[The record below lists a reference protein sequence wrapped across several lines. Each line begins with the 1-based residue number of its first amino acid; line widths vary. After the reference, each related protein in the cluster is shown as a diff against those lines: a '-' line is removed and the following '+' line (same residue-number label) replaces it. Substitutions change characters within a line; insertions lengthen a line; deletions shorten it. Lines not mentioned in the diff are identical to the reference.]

1 MVAFITDRPIR
12 IGIVEENRSFRCTL
26 HSRLDTLSDLKVVA
40 EAVNGD
46 EALAM
51 VEYLHPDV
59 VLMSLPGIDGVEMT
73 RMIRSRFPGT
83 KVIIL
88 SVHTAPTIT
97 GNAFQAGACR
107 VLPKD
112 CGEEELVHT
121 IRECSTGPSKIV
133 GHPPHS

>member
-1 MVAFITDRPIR
+1 MVAFIADRPIR
-12 IGIVEENRSFRCTL
+12 VGIVDENRSFRCTL
-26 HSRLDTLSDLKVVA
+26 HSSLDRLPNLKVVA

-51 VEYLHPDV
+51 VEYVHPDV
-59 VLMSLPGIDGVEMT
+59 VLMSLPDIDGFETT
-73 RMIRSRFPGT
+73 RIIKSRFPGT
-83 KVIIL
+83 KVIVL
-88 SVHTAPTIT
+88 SVHTDRTDT

-121 IRECSTGPSKIV
+121 IRECSIGPSKIV

>member
-1 MVAFITDRPIR
+1 MVAFISHRPIR
-12 IGIVEENRSFRCTL
+12 VGIVDDNRSFRCTL
-26 HSRLDTLSDLKVVA
+26 HSSLDRLQNLRVVA

-59 VLMSLPGIDGVEMT
+59 VLMSIPALEGVETT
-73 RMIRSRFPGT
+73 RIIKSRFPDT

-88 SVHTAPTIT
+88 SVHTDRTDT

-107 VLPKD
+107 ELPKD
-112 CGEEELVHT
+112 CGEEELAHA

-133 GHPPHS
+133 GNPPHS